1 MDYKPRYAQPFTLA
15 EATALDVSVISEEI
29 SRLQNSLKY
38 LRETQEVLKAALAET
53 STEPPDSE
61 IAKAFEENQVV
72 IGSQE
77 ERISILKMAMTEKGI
92 ISASHYDPQQATPLS
107 QSSIIPSNPSHTTTS
122 SPLVDTALSD
132 VEEDGVYL

>member
-1 MDYKPRYAQPFTLA
+1 MDYKPRYPQPFTLA

-38 LRETQEVLKAALAET
+38 LSETQEVLKAALAE
-53 STEPPDSE
+53 SPDAE
-61 IAKAFEENQVV
+61 IAEAFEENQVV

-77 ERISILKMAMTEKGI
+77 ERITILKMAITEKGI
-92 ISASHYDPQQATPLS
+92 VPGSHYDLAPGSISQPLITQASTTS
-107 QSSIIPSNPSHTTTS
+107 TTS
-122 SPLVDTALSD
+122 SSAAIDTARSS